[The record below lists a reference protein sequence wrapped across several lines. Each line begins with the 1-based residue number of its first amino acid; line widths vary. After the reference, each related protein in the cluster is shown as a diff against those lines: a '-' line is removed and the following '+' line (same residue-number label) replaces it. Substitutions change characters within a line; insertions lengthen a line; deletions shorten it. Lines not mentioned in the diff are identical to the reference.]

1 MLAKEKTCLS
11 SVSVTPSGSS
21 GGAASAVPPFS
32 RPPNKPRRRK
42 RRLRKWLP
50 YLLVAPAVIYLL
62 LITLYPGIYALV
74 QSFHAVKF
82 GPWRPIGLENYTTLM
97 GDYQFWGAL
106 ANTFI
111 IGAISL
117 LLQCTIAL
125 TLAYHAYRDP
135 WVKGWRIVFLLPM
148 LFMPSAVAFL
158 YKLAFLDGR
167 IFSDILIR
175 IGLIDGNLAI
185 QSSIWM
191 SRGLLIVADVW
202 QWTPFLFIIFVAAL
216 QGQDV
221 EVEEAARLDG
231 ATWGKIF
238 WNISLP
244 LMRPVIAVAL
254 VLRAIDIT
262 TMFAKVFIVTKGG
275 PAFGTETISY
285 FIYRTGFKFFNFG
298 YASAASVIMLLLT
311 IIVAQLVVKRAFVS
325 SR

>member
-1 MLAKEKTCLS
+1 MIQASNAGGGSDNGPQRSKTQ
-11 SVSVTPSGSS
+11 
-21 GGAASAVPPFS
+21 PPG
-32 RPPNKPRRRK
+32 RPLRKRPLRK

-82 GPWRPIGLENYTTLM
+82 GPWRAVGFENYQTLFA
-97 GDYQFWGAL
+97 DYQFWGAL
-106 ANTFI
+106 SNTFI
-111 IGAISL
+111 IGSISL
-117 LLQCTIAL
+117 VTQFVIAM
-125 TLAYHAYRDP
+125 TLAYFAYRDP
-135 WVKGWRIVFLLPM
+135 WIKGWRIIFLLPM

-167 IFSDILIR
+167 VFSDLLIR
-175 IGLIDGNLAI
+175 IGLIDSNLAI

-191 SRGLLIVADVW
+191 SRSLMIVADVW

-216 QGQDV
+216 QGQDT

-231 ATWGKIF
+231 ASWAKIF

-262 TMFAKVFIVTKGG
+262 TMFAKVFIITKGG

-298 YASAASVIMLLLT
+298 YASAASVVMLLLT
-311 IIVAQLVVKRAFVS
+311 IVIAQVVVKRAFVS
-325 SR
+325 SRDT